1 MAKYKKPKSQFKHHK
16 GYRWIALFAKLLAGP
31 LFAYLFQSIVTP
43 MPYGH
48 QTIGTFLSTT
58 LTLVVYY
65 GIIFALNR
73 HLNFEEKPPLAKPLA
88 VYILVILILMSI
100 ESAFS
105 GAIQNFFY
113 NVTGIGLIPG
123 ETVPSVTTVN
133 DPLIYNLIG
142 TGVHFVFGYITGILI
157 YILFKHVL
165 SREEVLAKI

>member
-1 MAKYKKPKSQFKHHK
+1 MAKYKKSKSQFKHHK

-43 MPYGH
+43 MPYGY

-88 VYILVILILMSI
+88 VYILLILILMSI

-105 GAIQNFFY
+105 GVIQNFFY
-113 NVTGIGLIPG
+113 KVTGFGLI
-123 ETVPSVTTVN
+123 
-133 DPLIYNLIG
+133 DPEGIICISNVKNQLVYSLIG

-157 YILFKHVL
+157 FILFKHVL